1 MTKWRFRLFKHDF
14 LINQLMQLYSVLLVI
29 ISIII
34 MLVLTAYT
42 GADRFTT
49 SERLVESTSMQLD
62 AYVQDQNTVVSTVL
76 GEFTSSDTA
85 FESLRNYLQL
95 SLPDYF
101 SYSNDIFRQTGQSV
115 YLPNILY
122 RLIRNHPSI
131 EEIIIQLDESNET
144 LVATPDTPYGEKHSG
159 KQIDLKNRLFF
170 VRSIAQPSNY
180 AQPLGQ
186 VYVIFRSDDVLANRQ
201 EDNQVHGINSF
212 LYTSNGQRL
221 YKDAANLSKETLAKI
236 DQAVAHGTIHDTLS
250 KDFYIKKQTTVS
262 GEVSLVLLSKRV
274 IWRDIFSSAIWIF
287 SFGIGILLLVLW
299 VLHRTFKRYTS
310 QVEQIVYATKE
321 VSQGNFDKRIDTANV
336 QQELKEIAEA
346 INHMTYSINEYIK
359 DIYTLEIKQRDADM
373 RALQAQINPH
383 FLYNTLEY
391 IRMYALSRN
400 QEELADVVYAFSAL
414 LRNNTTQEKTKT
426 LKEEIDFCEKYVYLF
441 QMRYPD
447 KIAYHVTIDPA
458 LEQLELPK
466 FTLQPLVENYFVH
479 GIDYQRNDNAISIK
493 AYKEADQIVIEVKDN
508 GKGANPQQLAMIHE
522 ELQNQ
527 EIGAQTSIGIKN
539 VHERLRGM
547 FNGAYQMDVTSQ
559 AAAGFTVKIRLDE
572 KSLQRGHEADV

>member
-1 MTKWRFRLFKHDF
+1 MTKQRFRLFKHDF

-42 GADRFTT
+42 GADRFNS
-49 SERLVESTSMQLD
+49 SERLVEATSMQLD
-62 AYVQDQNTVVSTVL
+62 AYVQDQNAVVSAVL

-144 LVATPDTPYGEKHSG
+144 LVATPDTPYGEKRSG

-186 VYVIFRSDDVLANRQ
+186 VYVIFHSDDVLANRQ
-201 EDNQVHGINSF
+201 EDNQANGINSF

-221 YKDAANLSKETLAKI
+221 YKDAANLSKQTLAKI

-262 GEVSLVLLSKRV
+262 GELSLILLSKGV

-310 QVEQIVYATKE
+310 QVQQIVYATKE

-346 INHMTYSINEYIK
+346 INQMTYSINEYIK

-400 QEELADVVYAFSAL
+400 QEELADVVYAF
-414 LRNNTTQEKTKT
+414 RH
-426 LKEEIDFCEKYVYLF
+426 CYG
-441 QMRYPD
+441 
-447 KIAYHVTIDPA
+447 TIRRKKRRRP
-458 LEQLELPK
+458 
-466 FTLQPLVENYFVH
+466 
-479 GIDYQRNDNAISIK
+479 
-493 AYKEADQIVIEVKDN
+493 
-508 GKGANPQQLAMIHE
+508 
-522 ELQNQ
+522 
-527 EIGAQTSIGIKN
+527 
-539 VHERLRGM
+539 
-547 FNGAYQMDVTSQ
+547 
-559 AAAGFTVKIRLDE
+559 
-572 KSLQRGHEADV
+572 